1 MNPLVIVFDCGS
13 TNLRVAAIDIKGN
26 IVAQESYSNAPLRQ
40 DNNFLIWDIE
50 GIWSKL
56 TRACRKVCASIE
68 KEKIKGVIV
77 TTWGGDG
84 APVDKNGHLTYPVI
98 SWQCS
103 RGKKE
108 AKDILK
114 EIGPGDI
121 FKITGYQIIPFNT
134 LFRIM
139 WLKKNAPLSLD
150 KAKYWLMMPGLISFK
165 LSGKFSIDP
174 TIASTTMGMSLG
186 KRKWSERMLGFAGI
200 DSSFFPH
207 WVEPGKV
214 IGKVSSTVN
223 KECNLPQGIP
233 VISGGHDTQF
243 AVVGSKISQD
253 EVLVSSG
260 SWEIPIF
267 RVNKF
272 KPQDQE
278 LKEDLLFEAD
288 VLPGWWNPQS
298 LVPGSLILEWVRKNF
313 FRETKKNVYEKM
325 VSEGEKVKLGSG
337 KIMLIPSFV
346 PYRGPYKRYNLPGV
360 ILGLKVDTDR
370 SQIYRA
376 ALEGLSF
383 QLRKILKT
391 IIFCN
396 NLNLQKLKVVGGGSK
411 NKLWNQIKADV
422 TGIPVVTLSQGEATV
437 IGAGIV
443 AFVGTGVFSSIEEAQ
458 ENMIQEKEIFEPS
471 SQNHSLYEK
480 IYQKYLQLPSLLADF
495 YKKGY

>member
-1 MNPLVIVFDCGS
+1 MSPLVIVFDCGS
-13 TNLRVAAIDIKGN
+13 TNLRVAAVDIEGN
-26 IVAQESYSNAPLRQ
+26 IVAQDSYSNAPLRQ
-40 DNNFLIWDIE
+40 NNGFLIWDIE

-56 TRACRKVCASIE
+56 IRACRKVCASIDCN
-68 KEKIKGVIV
+68 KIKGIIV
-77 TTWGGDG
+77 TTWGADG
-84 APVDKNGHLTYPVI
+84 APVDKNGRLTYPVI

-103 RGKKE
+103 RGKEE

-114 EIGPGDI
+114 KISPRDI

-139 WLKKNAPLSLD
+139 WLKKNVPTSLK
-150 KAKYWLMMPGLISFK
+150 KAKYWLMMPGLINFK
-165 LSGKFSIDP
+165 LSGGFSIDP
-174 TIASTTMGMSLG
+174 TIASTTMGMGLR
-186 KRKWSERMLGFAGI
+186 KRKWSEKMLGFADI
-200 DSSFFPH
+200 DSSFFPP
-207 WVEPGKV
+207 WVEPGKI
-214 IGKVSSTVN
+214 IGKVSSTVS
-223 KECNLPQGIP
+223 KECNLPRGTP

-243 AVVGSKISQD
+243 AVIGSKISQD

-272 KPQDQE
+272 EPHDQE

-288 VLPGWWNPQS
+288 VLSGWWNPQS

-313 FRETKKNVYEKM
+313 FREIKENVYEKM
-325 VSEGEKVKLGSG
+325 VLEGEKVKLGSG

-346 PYRGPYKRYNLPGV
+346 PYRGPYKRYNFPGV
-360 ILGLKVDTDR
+360 ILGLKVDTGR

-383 QLRKILKT
+383 QLRKILET
-391 IIFCN
+391 IIFCS
-396 NLNLQKLKVVGGGSK
+396 NLNFQKLKVVGGGSK
-411 NKLWNQIKADV
+411 NKFWNQIKADV
-422 TGIPVVTLSQGEATV
+422 TGIPVVTLNQKEATV

-443 AFVGTGVFSSIEEAQ
+443 AFTGTGTFSSIEEAQ

-471 SQNHSLYEK
+471 SQNHSLYEE

-495 YKKGY
+495 YK